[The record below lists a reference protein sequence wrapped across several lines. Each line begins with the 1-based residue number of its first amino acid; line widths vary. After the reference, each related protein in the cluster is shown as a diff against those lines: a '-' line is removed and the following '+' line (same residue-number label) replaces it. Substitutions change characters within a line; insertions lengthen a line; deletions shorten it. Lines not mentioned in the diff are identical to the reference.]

1 MTTAKKLNNMTSKIL
16 VALLLIA
23 IVSCNNK
30 RVDTKAEEE
39 KIKYNLDDW
48 EKIGATGDIDK
59 ILTYWSDDA
68 MLMIPGLPTIK
79 GKDAIRKMI
88 EGSKGSAPKMSWDSP
103 SSINVS
109 ESGDLAY
116 VITKNHITMTD
127 SLGHSMTQDNKAL
140 LIWKKQAD
148 KSWKESLVIFNA
160 EPSTNK

>member
-68 MLMIPGLPTIK
+68 MLMIPGLPNNK
-79 GKDAIRKMI
+79 RERCDK
-88 EGSKGSAPKMSWDSP
+88 
-103 SSINVS
+103 
-109 ESGDLAY
+109 
-116 VITKNHITMTD
+116 KND
-127 SLGHSMTQDNKAL
+127 
-140 LIWKKQAD
+140 
-148 KSWKESLVIFNA
+148 
-160 EPSTNK
+160 